1 MRSEHGL
8 DRLLAFSDAVVAIA
22 LTLLVLPLVEIVSDT
37 DDASSVAGLV
47 RDHDDA
53 FVGFAISFV
62 VIWVLWRDH
71 HALMEHFATYDRTLV
86 STHFVWLLTIV
97 LLPFTTQLIAARED
111 LDGAVAAYVAS
122 LLVAVLA
129 LVATG
134 LWGRRHPELL
144 HDTDENRTWRE
155 STPSGIV
162 TVVLLVVVLALALAF
177 PDQGAYP
184 LLILL
189 LQAPIERVRASRRR
203 AAV

>member
-1 MRSEHGL
+1 MRSSHGL

-22 LTLLVLPLVEIVSDT
+22 LTLLVLPLVEIVTDT
-37 DDASSVAGLV
+37 EGASSVAELV

-71 HALMEHFATYDRTLV
+71 HALMEHFATYDRVLV
-86 STHFVWLLTIV
+86 ATHFVWLLTIV

-111 LDGAVAAYVAS
+111 LEGAVATYVLS

-129 LVATG
+129 LVTTG
-134 LWGRRHPELL
+134 WWGRGHPELL
-144 HDTDENRTWRE
+144 VDSDADGAWRR
-155 STPSGIV
+155 SAPSGVV
-162 TVVLLVVVLALALAF
+162 TVVLLVVVLVVVLLF
-177 PDQGAYP
+177 PDLGAYP

-203 AAV
+203 AAA